1 MPTTHLRWLDLSDL
15 NFLWMNRNSI
25 RSYGT
30 HASREKYGMLGD
42 CVCDVDCWTDR
53 GKIGKGW
60 CNKIGKIQTFR
71 LEFPTG
77 DYRSVNYTYQMLKT
91 RLLYGTSY
99 TGLFLIAGVYCHKTH
114 LIWYMLFLW
123 NLKGRLQRFVKK
135 FCAKYMVYFWENN
148 FGLWSR
154 GKLAMPRIQKI
165 EIMIK
170 YIRINLLSRWKD
182 DVT

>member
-1 MPTTHLRWLDLSDL
+1 
-15 NFLWMNRNSI
+15 MNRNSI

-60 CNKIGKIQTFR
+60 CNKIGKMRRIFR

-77 DYRSVNYTYQMLKT
+77 DYRSVNYTNQMLKT
-91 RLLYGTSY
+91 RLLLELNTMWW
-99 TGLFLIAGVYCHKTH
+99 TDAGVYCHKTH
-114 LIWYMLFLW
+114 CYTCMLFIW
-123 NLKGRLQRFVKK
+123 NLKGRLQWSVKI
-135 FCAKYMVYFWENN
+135 FCAKYMVYFWENK

-154 GKLAMPRIQKI
+154 GMLAMPRVQKI